1 MEKMLTSEELA
12 QKAVEA
18 KSKGLPTYSN
28 FHVGAALLAES
39 GKVYL
44 GANIETS
51 SYSLTI
57 CAERTAVFQAI
68 LNGERKFKSIA
79 IASDAEDFCP
89 PCGACRQV
97 LLDLCGK
104 ELEVILVNK
113 KNELK
118 TFLLKELIPYSFS
131 REFLK

>member
-1 MEKMLTSEELA
+1 MLNPKELA
-12 QKAVEA
+12 LKAIEA
-18 KSKGLPTYSN
+18 KSKALPPYSN
-28 FHVGAALLAES
+28 FHVGAALLTES

-44 GANIETS
+44 GANIENS

-68 LNGERKFKSIA
+68 LDGERNFKSIA
-79 IASDAEDFCP
+79 IASDADDFCP

-104 ELEVILVNK
+104 ELEVIMINK
-113 KNELK
+113 KGELK
-118 TFLLKELIPYSFS
+118 SILLKELIPFSFG
-131 REFLK
+131 EEYLKS

>member
-1 MEKMLTSEELA
+1 MFDAKELA
-12 QKAVEA
+12 RKAVEA
-18 KSKGLPTYSN
+18 KSKALPVYSN
-28 FHVGAALLAES
+28 FHVGAALLTMD

-44 GANIETS
+44 GANIESS

-57 CAERTAVFQAI
+57 CAERTVVFQAV
-68 LNGERKFKSIA
+68 LEGEREFKAIA
-79 IASDAEDFCP
+79 IASDYEGFCP

-104 ELEVILVNK
+104 DLEVIMINQ

-118 TFLLKELIPYSFS
+118 EFKLSELIPFSFG
-131 REFLK
+131 EEYLK

>member
-1 MEKMLTSEELA
+1 MLTPEQLA

-28 FHVGAALLAES
+28 FHVGAALLTES

-44 GANIETS
+44 GANIENS

-68 LNGERKFKSIA
+68 IDGERNFKSIA

-97 LLDLCGK
+97 LLELCGK
-104 ELEVILVNK
+104 DLEVILINK
-113 KNELK
+113 KGELK

-131 REFLK
+131 GEFLK

>member
-1 MEKMLTSEELA
+1 MQRMLTPEQLA

-28 FHVGAALLAES
+28 FHVGAALLAEN

-44 GANIETS
+44 GANIENS

-68 LNGERKFKSIA
+68 IDGERNFKSIA
-79 IASDAEDFCP
+79 IASDSEDFCP

-97 LLDLCGK
+97 LLELCGK
-104 ELEVILVNK
+104 DLEVILINK
-113 KNELK
+113 KGELK

-131 REFLK
+131 GEFLK

>member
-1 MEKMLTSEELA
+1 MLNPKELA
-12 QKAVEA
+12 LKAIEA
-18 KSKGLPTYSN
+18 KSKALPPYSN
-28 FHVGAALLAES
+28 FHVGAALLTES

-44 GANIETS
+44 GANIENS

-68 LNGERKFKSIA
+68 LDGERNFKSIA
-79 IASDAEDFCP
+79 IASDADDFCP

-104 ELEVILVNK
+104 ELEVIMINK
-113 KNELK
+113 QGELK
-118 TFLLKELIPYSFS
+118 SILLKELIPFSFG
-131 REFLK
+131 EEYLKS